1 MKKKVKNGIAWF
13 LQVIMGLEFI
23 LAGQAKFTR
32 AEVWQRQ
39 FREWGYPDHVYLII
53 GGLELL
59 GAVLIFFPKLA
70 SKAAIGLGVI
80 MIGAVVTHG
89 IYGEWSRVMVTLI
102 LAALLFV
109 VFWLRRSAIKQGE

>member
-1 MKKKVKNGIAWF
+1 MKSKIKIIGTWF

-32 AEVWQRQ
+32 PESWARS
-39 FREWGYPDHVYLII
+39 FDKWGYPDHLYLVI
-53 GGLELL
+53 GGLELV

-80 MIGAVVTHG
+80 MIGASLTHAVHQ
-89 IYGEWSRVMVTLI
+89 EWSRVLVTVI
-102 LAALLFV
+102 LTVLLALV
-109 VFWLRRSAIKQGE
+109 YYLRKDREK